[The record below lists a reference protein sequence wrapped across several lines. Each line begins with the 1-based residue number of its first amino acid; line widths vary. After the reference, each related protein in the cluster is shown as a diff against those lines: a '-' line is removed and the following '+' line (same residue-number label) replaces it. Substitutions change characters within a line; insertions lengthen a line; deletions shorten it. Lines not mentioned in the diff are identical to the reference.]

1 MNSNRGQLGP
11 YAAALLLVVAAF
23 PASAQ
28 PQPQP
33 QPQLQQ
39 QPQQQQQPQ
48 ATRQPAA
55 EPIASAARPAVLAS
69 EQQADAEARGGE
81 PNVRRTV
88 IEDNGS
94 KIEEL
99 RVRGQTQRISVTP
112 KIGLT
117 KRYDIIT
124 GDASR
129 DSTYGTG
136 GARDAVGKRV
146 WGILDF

>member
-1 MNSNRGQLGP
+1 MNPNRAQLGP
-11 YAAALLLVVAAF
+11 VAAALLTAALSC
-23 PASAQ
+23 SAQ
-28 PQPQP
+28 EQAVPAQAARPQ
-33 QPQLQQ
+33 
-39 QPQQQQQPQ
+39 
-48 ATRQPAA
+48 AA
-55 EPIASAARPAVLAS
+55 EPAVATPRPAVLAS
-69 EQQADAEARGGE
+69 EQPQADADARGGE

-99 RVRGQTQRISVTP
+99 RIRGQTQRISVTP
-112 KIGLT
+112 KIGPR

-146 WGILDF
+146 WDVLDF

>member
-1 MNSNRGQLGP
+1 MNLNRAQPGLL
-11 YAAALLLVVAAF
+11 AAALLLIVAAF
-23 PASAQ
+23 PAGAQ
-28 PQPQP
+28 Q
-33 QPQLQQ
+33 
-39 QPQQQQQPQ
+39 
-48 ATRQPAA
+48 QPAA
-55 EPIASAARPAVLAS
+55 EATVWAARPAVSVS
-69 EQQADAEARGGE
+69 EQQTDAEARGGE

-99 RVRGQTQRISVTP
+99 RIRGQTQRITVTP
-112 KIGLT
+112 KIGPK

-146 WGILDF
+146 WDVLDF